1 MFRCDARTRVPS
13 APGAPKLLCFLSLLA
28 CAQDGEVSIV
38 DPEVQLCD
46 STRDAEDC
54 NSAATAVGTLAVCDP
69 VEFRAEIT
77 KGLVV
82 RALWAIDGTTVVDDE
97 NLSDMPNGC
106 TTPPPESPTC
116 EAMACVSDGNN
127 NLYLKC
133 GVNVLFGDA
142 PHTIRIDVEND
153 SEDGTE
159 QKASDSLTVG
169 FDVNTPHMVELTQ
182 DAGAGD
188 DFDLSSDV
196 EVGLRVTDPDKG
208 GAGLG
213 GMQLVVTIDGGAPL
227 AEGVAFDPITGD
239 GAIEF
244 RADAVGVGHHEL
256 RVCATDGCQESQC
269 DSWEFDVLECAKTNW
284 YVDGDADGHGAFD
297 SPAVESCGAPAGPA
311 YSPTNSDCND
321 DVFSINP
328 DAMEVCNGIDDN
340 CDDAIDEDGA
350 APSTWFA
357 DSDGDTF
364 GDSLVPTESC
374 EAPFGFVDDATD
386 CNDDVF
392 DINPNA
398 IEVCNGFDDNCD
410 DAIDEDGAAPVTWFA
425 DSDGDT
431 FGDALVP
438 TESCE
443 APFGFVDDATD
454 CNDDV
459 FDINPNTIEVC
470 NGFDDNCD
478 DAIDEDGAAPL
489 TWFADSDGDTFGDSL
504 VPTESCEAPF
514 GFVDDATDCND
525 DVFDINPN
533 AIEVCN
539 GIDDNCD
546 DAIDEDGAAPLT
558 WFADSD
564 GDTFGDAL
572 VPTES
577 CEAPFGFVDDATDCN
592 DDLFDINPDATEVCN
607 GLDDNCDDAID
618 DKDEDA
624 DLHVD
629 EACASSYIG
638 PGVADDCD
646 DTRADVFPGAVE
658 ALGDLVGH
666 ECDEIVECTD
676 LDCDGLTDLVFTLEG
691 SEGAWELDSIV
702 YDTFGSLVGGL
713 PTMGAQASAVSDLD
727 RNGFLD
733 VVVANSIDNLF
744 QNDIHSFVY
753 WGDAAGH
760 SSLNRLGL
768 PTSTA
773 HDVLI
778 ADLDTNGWL
787 DVVFANVENDD
798 TAQEIDSFVYLN
810 LGTPPWFSEDRRLSL
825 PTWGARGVAA
835 GDLDDDGWPD
845 LVFANGQSATRIYW
859 GSGEGYSSAAFLD
872 LSTAY
877 GNTVGVADVDGDGTI
892 DVLVST
898 LPTLGT
904 STIHLNTGGRTFD
917 ISIQVMTTPIEEQ
930 VMADLDGDGMLDFA
944 FVRTGEPEA
953 LIYWGADI
961 DWEDR
966 AVGPPTT
973 LSLTTLGT
981 GIAAS
986 DVDADGDVDLA
997 VAGAEFGSL
1006 WRNDGGGVF
1015 TQSGI
1020 YNTPS
1025 GTDVAIASADILMA
1039 MGVGGATDDDGD
1051 GLAEADGD
1059 CDDSRPEVHPG
1070 ALEQCNGRDDDCT
1083 GAEDAVGAA
1092 ESINGTDEDCDG
1104 VVDSLVQLSVNADI
1118 RFLAAASIASPSSA
1132 VAFVGDVDGDG
1143 IDDTVIASTHDQTAG
1158 HDGGAARL
1166 TLGGTVGDVDL
1177 ATSEASILGLGDDDL
1192 FGSAVAGLGDPNGDG
1207 YNDFAIGSLGAFGTD
1222 VYLYTGP
1229 LAGALVASDANAR
1242 VDLDKTV
1249 ELGVAVAGG
1258 GDLTGDGVAD
1268 ALLGAPGNDGG
1279 AFVVSGDST
1288 GEVNPW
1294 GSFDLKG
1301 NGAERAGEA
1310 VAAGDVDGDGVV
1322 DALVGAP
1329 SHGFPNEVGAV
1340 YQVHGPVPSLGL
1352 DLEWD
1357 HDGLVVGV
1365 YPGSRAGAAVDLADD
1380 FDGDGLADVVIGA
1393 PGADGQRGA
1402 AYVILSSVPF
1412 SGTFTE
1418 AASLVVLGSSTSDP
1432 AVLPQM
1438 QLGFSVAGAEDLD
1451 LDGFAD
1457 VAVGA
1462 PGLGGSAGE
1471 VLIFLGGTTGW
1482 QARDDA
1488 AVTFAGDDGTRAGL
1502 DLDGGGDWNG
1512 DTISDLLIGGSSLN
1526 AGEPTAWVVLGGW

>member
-398 IEVCNGFDDNCD
+398 IEVCNGF
-410 DAIDEDGAAPVTWFA
+410 
-425 DSDGDT
+425 
-431 FGDALVP
+431 
-438 TESCE
+438 
-443 APFGFVDDATD
+443 
-454 CNDDV
+454 
-459 FDINPNTIEVC
+459 
-470 NGFDDNCD
+470 
-478 DAIDEDGAAPL
+478 
-489 TWFADSDGDTFGDSL
+489 
-504 VPTESCEAPF
+504 
-514 GFVDDATDCND
+514 
-525 DVFDINPN
+525 
-533 AIEVCN
+533 
-539 GIDDNCD
+539 DDNCD